1 MAKVGMGT
9 GTLGLSAPAQDP
21 SVGVSPI
28 RALCLCGREIP
39 LRLVESWFSV
49 FQKREISRLGKASR
63 EEVSWGCELILGVQ
77 ARGPSS
83 S

>member
-49 FQKREISRLGKASR
+49 FQRREISRLEKASR
-63 EEVSWGCELILGVQ
+63 EEVSGGCELILGVQ